1 MKMNIN
7 MPIKKKYIKE
17 NEKKPI
23 NKNLDIALK
32 NIIIMYSAIK
42 IIAKIPPLY
51 SVLNPDT
58 NSLSPSAKSKGVRFN
73 SAVEEIIH
81 NKKLIKKKIF
91 KNIFCVSNNLKR
103 LREFIIIIF
112 LKIMKISETS

>member
-1 MKMNIN
+1 